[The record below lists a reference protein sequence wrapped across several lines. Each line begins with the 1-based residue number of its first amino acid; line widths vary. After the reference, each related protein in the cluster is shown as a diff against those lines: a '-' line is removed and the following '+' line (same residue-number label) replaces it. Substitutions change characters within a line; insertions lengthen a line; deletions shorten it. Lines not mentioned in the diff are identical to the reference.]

1 MYNTYINQIYVNT
14 LCMKNKVDEYRC
26 KQNMTLQQL
35 SERTGIS
42 RTTLSKI
49 VNNQTNDILL
59 SHAII
64 LSRVLKVDL
73 YELFCIQR

>member
-1 MYNTYINQIYVNT
+1 
-14 LCMKNKVDEYRC
+14 
-26 KQNMTLQQL
+26 MTLQQL

-59 SHAII
+59 SHAIT
-64 LSRVLKVDL
+64 LSRVLKVNL
-73 YELFCIQR
+73 YELFCIQK

>member
-1 MYNTYINQIYVNT
+1 
-14 LCMKNKVDEYRC
+14 MKNKVDEYRC

-59 SHAII
+59 SHAIT
-64 LSRVLKVDL
+64 LSRVLKVNL
-73 YELFCIQR
+73 YDLFCIQK

>member
-1 MYNTYINQIYVNT
+1 MY
-14 LCMKNKVDEYRC
+14 MKNQVDEYRC

-59 SHAII
+59 SHAIT
-64 LSRVLKVDL
+64 LSRVLKVNL
-73 YELFCIQR
+73 YELFCIQK

>member
-1 MYNTYINQIYVNT
+1 MY
-14 LCMKNKVDEYRC
+14 MKNKVDEFRC

-59 SHAII
+59 SHAIT
-64 LSRVLKVDL
+64 LSRVLKVNL
-73 YELFCIQR
+73 YELFCIQK

>member
-1 MYNTYINQIYVNT
+1 MY
-14 LCMKNKVDEYRC
+14 MKNKVDEYRC

-49 VNNQTNDILL
+49 VNNQSNDILL
-59 SHAII
+59 SHAIT
-64 LSRVLKVDL
+64 LSRVLKVNL
-73 YELFCIQR
+73 YELFCIQK

>member
-1 MYNTYINQIYVNT
+1 MY
-14 LCMKNKVDEYRC
+14 MKNKVDEYRC
-26 KQNMTLQQL
+26 KQNITLQQL

-59 SHAII
+59 SHAIT
-64 LSRVLKVDL
+64 LSRVLKVNL
-73 YELFCIQR
+73 YELFCIQK

>member
-1 MYNTYINQIYVNT
+1 MYI
-14 LCMKNKVDEYRC
+14 KNKVDEYRC

-59 SHAII
+59 SHEIT
-64 LSRVLKVDL
+64 LSRVLKVNL
-73 YELFCIQR
+73 YELFCIQK

>member
-1 MYNTYINQIYVNT
+1 
-14 LCMKNKVDEYRC
+14 MKNKVDEYRC

-35 SERTGIS
+35 SERTGNS

-59 SHAII
+59 SHAIT
-64 LSRVLKVDL
+64 LSRVLKVNL
-73 YELFCIQR
+73 YELFCIQK

>member
-1 MYNTYINQIYVNT
+1 MY
-14 LCMKNKVDEYRC
+14 MKNKVDEYRC

-59 SHAII
+59 SHAIT
-64 LSRVLKVDL
+64 LSRVLKVNL
-73 YELFCIQR
+73 YELFCIQK

>member
-1 MYNTYINQIYVNT
+1 
-14 LCMKNKVDEYRC
+14 MKNKVDEYRC

-59 SHAII
+59 SHAIT
-64 LSRVLKVDL
+64 LSRVLKVNL
-73 YELFCIQR
+73 YELFCIQK

>member
-1 MYNTYINQIYVNT
+1 MY
-14 LCMKNKVDEYRC
+14 MKNKVDEYRC

-59 SHAII
+59 SHAIS
-64 LSRVLKVDL
+64 LSRVLKVNL
-73 YELFCIQR
+73 YELFCIQK

>member
-1 MYNTYINQIYVNT
+1 MY
-14 LCMKNKVDEYRC
+14 MKNKVDEYRC

-42 RTTLSKI
+42 RSTLSKI

-59 SHAII
+59 SHAIT
-64 LSRVLKVDL
+64 LSRVLKVNL
-73 YELFCIQR
+73 YELFCIQK